1 MVDDPIHT
9 YASVSAEAAPEAR
22 GLDPV
27 LDRGSTALIVV
38 DMQNAFCDVGGSV
51 ARSGLDHRS
60 AAAVVPSVATLLDA
74 ARVCG
79 AHVVHTRYA
88 LRHDH
93 GDAGLLFEV
102 APALRLPGAL
112 VDDGWDA
119 RIVPALAPWPGERV
133 VDKTRY
139 SAFFGTTLAEDLRAR
154 GVVTVVVCGVTTN
167 VCVEGT
173 ARDAFA
179 HDFRVVVVT
188 DATAAVDDDL
198 HASSLRSM
206 AYGIG
211 TLSTVAATVAAL
223 TEGAR
228 R

>member
-1 MVDDPIHT
+1 MVDEMIHT
-9 YASVSAEAAPEAR
+9 YASGLDGAGGR
-22 GLDPV
+22 GLELDPA
-27 LDRGSTALIVV
+27 STALLVV
-38 DMQNAFCDVGGSV
+38 DMQNAFCDEAGSL
-51 ARSGLDHRS
+51 ARSGLDHRP
-60 AAAVVPSVATLLDA
+60 AAAVVPTVASLLAA
-74 ARVCG
+74 ARNGG
-79 AHVVHTRYA
+79 AHVVHTRYS
-88 LRHDH
+88 LRADH

-112 VDDGWDA
+112 VGDDWDA
-119 RIVPALAPWPGERV
+119 EIVPALTPWPGERV

-139 SAFFGTTLAEDLRAR
+139 SAFFGTGLAEELRALDV
-154 GVVTVVVCGVTTN
+154 GTVVVCGVTTN

-179 HDFRVVVVT
+179 HDLRVVVVA

-198 HASSLRSM
+198 HTSSLRSM

-211 TLSTVAATVAAL
+211 TLSTAAATVAAL